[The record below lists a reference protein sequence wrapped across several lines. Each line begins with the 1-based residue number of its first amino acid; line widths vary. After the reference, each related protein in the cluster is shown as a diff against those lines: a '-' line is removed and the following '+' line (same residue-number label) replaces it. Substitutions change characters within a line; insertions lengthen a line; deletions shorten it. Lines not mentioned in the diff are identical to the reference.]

1 MFLTELFGHFSLSAF
16 IMWAFLMAL
25 FFNIFVYSLD
35 IKRNTTLLLSSFVMF
50 LSCALFDYFLDW
62 FSIYDLTYFDF
73 VVNNFMIILLL
84 LGSRAIMKVTTP
96 SYLYLLV
103 GLTINIVLALGM
115 QLDVFILGNTEPWFF
130 WDLYT
135 FSVFTLDL
143 LMAVALIV
151 DRDFL
156 LLNRLKKKLA
166 IALKSSISKPT
177 I

>member
-73 VVNNFMIILLL
+73 VVNNFMIIL
-84 LGSRAIMKVTTP
+84 
-96 SYLYLLV
+96 
-103 GLTINIVLALGM
+103 
-115 QLDVFILGNTEPWFF
+115 
-130 WDLYT
+130 
-135 FSVFTLDL
+135 
-143 LMAVALIV
+143 
-151 DRDFL
+151 
-156 LLNRLKKKLA
+156 KLRFKNE
-166 IALKSSISKPT
+166 IPT
-177 I
+177 IQCKLQITREQLGIVTQVDG